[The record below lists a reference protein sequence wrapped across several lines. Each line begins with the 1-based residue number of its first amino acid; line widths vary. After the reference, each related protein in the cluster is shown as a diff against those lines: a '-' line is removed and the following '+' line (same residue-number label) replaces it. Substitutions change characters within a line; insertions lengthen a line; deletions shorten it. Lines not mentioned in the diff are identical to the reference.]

1 MISSNPIFLLPKSSA
16 VCAPARTTMR
26 TGCTIERTGIQHN
39 DLITEYTNGP
49 WFQARVE
56 SLIGLDQVLVERMG
70 YLSEYYGKWHMPD
83 TLWYSKNTTT
93 TDTNNSNKKN
103 NKDNIVQYNDYD
115 FVNSEFYF
123 LDDSDGRKN
132 QRYLDYHVQ
141 QGQIERSISQDGQQ
155 YDTYTG
161 FPYTPIQLDARARK
175 QSPVRRL

>member
-1 MISSNPIFLLPKSSA
+1 
-16 VCAPARTTMR
+16 
-26 TGCTIERTGIQHN
+26 
-39 DLITEYTNGP
+39 
-49 WFQARVE
+49 
-56 SLIGLDQVLVERMG
+56 LIGLDQVLVEKLG

-83 TLWYSKNTTT
+83 TLWYSKNTTAPT
-93 TDTNNSNKKN
+93 N

-123 LDDSDGRKN
+123 LDDADGRKN

-141 QGQIERSISQDGQQ
+141 QGQIKRSISQDGQQ